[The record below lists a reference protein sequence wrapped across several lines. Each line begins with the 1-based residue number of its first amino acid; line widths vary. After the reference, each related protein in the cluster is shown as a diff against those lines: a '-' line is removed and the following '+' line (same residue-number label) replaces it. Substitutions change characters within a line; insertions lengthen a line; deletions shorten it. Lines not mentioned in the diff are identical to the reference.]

1 MSKIN
6 TEVKAT
12 SIKRINANRENAK
25 KSTGPKTASGKFRSC
40 RNALKH
46 GLDSRK
52 HLIIGEDLK
61 EFEEMKE
68 SYIKMFEPSNILEV
82 EECMQIIAM
91 SWKIRRF
98 SVVETGLYNQDMM
111 QQLKSNTNELTATL
125 LKRPD
130 FESVA
135 KELDQVPELQGLSFR
150 RDCKEENANIKLNTM
165 YVRLTI
171 TRNKLLEIYFARKN
185 WNKNKKIH

>member
-1 MSKIN
+1 MVKIN
-6 TEVKAT
+6 NEVKTT

-25 KSTGPKTASGKFRSC
+25 KSTGPKTTSGKFRSC

-52 HLIIGEDLK
+52 HLIIGEELR

-68 SYIKMFEPSNILEV
+68 AYIKMLEPSNILEV
-82 EECMQIIAM
+82 EDCMQIIAM

-111 QQLKSNTNELTATL
+111 QQLKSSTNELSAIL
-125 LKRPD
+125 LKRAD

-135 KELDQVPELQGLSFR
+135 KELDQVPELQGLAFR

-171 TRNKLLEIYFARKN
+171 TRNKLLENYFARKN

>member
-6 TEVKAT
+6 NEVKIT

-52 HLIIGEDLK
+52 HLIIGEELR

-68 SYIKMFEPSNILEV
+68 AYIKMLEPSNILEV
-82 EECMQIIAM
+82 EDCMQIIAM

-111 QQLKSNTNELTATL
+111 QQLKNSTNEISAIL

-130 FESVA
+130 FESIA
-135 KELDQVPELQGLSFR
+135 KELDQVPELQGLAFR

-171 TRNKLLEIYFARKN
+171 TRNKLLENYFARKN

>member
-6 TEVKAT
+6 SVVKTT

-40 RNALKH
+40 RNAFKH

-52 HLIIGEDLK
+52 HLIIGEDVK
-61 EFEEMKE
+61 EFQEMKE
-68 SYIKMFEPSNILEV
+68 SYIKMLEPSNILEV

-111 QQLKSNTNELTATL
+111 QQLKNSTNEISAIL

-130 FESVA
+130 FESIA
-135 KELDQVPELQGLSFR
+135 KELDQVPELQGLAFR

-171 TRNKLLEIYFARKN
+171 TRNKLLENYFARKN

>member
-1 MSKIN
+1 MSKKDI
-6 TEVKAT
+6 TENAT

-25 KSTGPKTASGKFRSC
+25 KSTGPKTINGKFRSC

-52 HLIIGEDLK
+52 HLIIGENVK
-61 EFEEMKE
+61 EFQEMKD
-68 SYIKMFEPSNILEV
+68 SYIKMLEPLNILEV
-82 EECMQIIAM
+82 EDCMQIIAM

-111 QQLKSNTNELTATL
+111 QQLKNSTNQISAIL

-130 FESVA
+130 FESIA
-135 KELDQVPELQGLSFR
+135 KELDQVPELQGLAFR

-171 TRNKLLEIYFARKN
+171 TRNKLLENYFAKKN

>member
-6 TEVKAT
+6 SEVKIT
-12 SIKRINANRENAK
+12 SLKRINANRENAK
-25 KSTGPKTASGKFRSC
+25 KSTGPKTVSGKFRSC
-40 RNALKH
+40 RNAFKH

-52 HLIIGEDLK
+52 HLIIGEDIK
-61 EFEEMKE
+61 EFQEMRE
-68 SYIKMFEPSNILEV
+68 SYIKMLEPSNILEV
-82 EECMQIIAM
+82 EDCMQIIAM

-111 QQLKSNTNELTATL
+111 QQLKSSTNELTATL
-125 LKRPD
+125 LKLPD

-135 KELDQVPELQGLSFR
+135 KELDQVPELQGLAFR

-171 TRNKLLEIYFARKN
+171 TRNKLLENYFARKN

>member
-1 MSKIN
+1 MSKKNNIEN
-6 TEVKAT
+6 AT

-25 KSTGPKTASGKFRSC
+25 KSTGPKTTSGKFRSC
-40 RNALKH
+40 RNAFKH

-52 HLIIGEDLK
+52 HLIIGEDIK
-61 EFEEMKE
+61 EFQEMRE
-68 SYIKMFEPSNILEV
+68 SYIKMLEPSNILEV

-98 SVVETGLYNQDMM
+98 SVVETGLYNQDIM
-111 QQLKSNTNELTATL
+111 QQLKSSTNELSAIL
-125 LKRPD
+125 LRRAD

-135 KELDQVPELQGLSFR
+135 KELDQVPELQGLSYR

-165 YVRLTI
+165 YVRLVI
-171 TRNKLLEIYFARKN
+171 TRNKLIENYFARKN
-185 WNKNKKIH
+185 WNNNKKIH

>member
-6 TEVKAT
+6 SEVKTT

-40 RNALKH
+40 RNAFKH

-52 HLIIGEDLK
+52 HLIIGEDIK
-61 EFEEMKE
+61 EFQEMRE
-68 SYIKMFEPSNILEV
+68 SYIKMLEPSNILEV
-82 EECMQIIAM
+82 EDCMQIIAM

-111 QQLKSNTNELTATL
+111 QQLKSSTNELTATL
-125 LKRPD
+125 LKLPD

-135 KELDQVPELQGLSFR
+135 KELDQVPELQGLAFR

-171 TRNKLLEIYFARKN
+171 TRNKLLENYFAKKN

>member
-6 TEVKAT
+6 SEVKTT

-25 KSTGPKTASGKFRSC
+25 KSTGPKTTSGKFRSC
-40 RNALKH
+40 RNAFKH

-52 HLIIGEDLK
+52 HLIIGEDVK
-61 EFEEMKE
+61 EFQEMKE
-68 SYIKMFEPSNILEV
+68 SYIKMLEPSNILEV
-82 EECMQIIAM
+82 EDCMQIIAM

-111 QQLKSNTNELTATL
+111 QQLKSSTNELTATL

-135 KELDQVPELQGLSFR
+135 KELDQVPELQGLAFR

-171 TRNKLLEIYFARKN
+171 TRNKLLENYFARKN

>member
-1 MSKIN
+1 MVKIN
-6 TEVKAT
+6 SEVKAT

-40 RNALKH
+40 RNAFKH

-52 HLIIGEDLK
+52 HLIIGEDVR
-61 EFEEMKE
+61 EFQEMKE
-68 SYIKMFEPSNILEV
+68 SYIKMLEPSNILEV

-111 QQLKSNTNELTATL
+111 QQLKNSTNEISAIL

-130 FESVA
+130 FESIA
-135 KELDQVPELQGLSFR
+135 KELDQVPELQGLAFR

-165 YVRLTI
+165 YVRLII
-171 TRNKLLEIYFARKN
+171 TRNKLLENYFARKN
-185 WNKNKKIH
+185 WNNNKKIH

>member
-1 MSKIN
+1 MNKIN
-6 TEVKAT
+6 SEVKTT
-12 SIKRINANRENAK
+12 SIKRVNANRENAK
-25 KSTGPKTASGKFRSC
+25 KSTGPKTVSGKFRSC

-61 EFEEMKE
+61 EFVEMKE
-68 SYIKMFEPSNILEV
+68 SYIKIFEPSNIIEV

-135 KELDQVPELQGLSFR
+135 KELDQVPELQGLAFR

-171 TRNKLLEIYFARKN
+171 TRNKLLENYFARKN

>member
-52 HLIIGEDLK
+52 HLIIGEDVK
-61 EFEEMKE
+61 EFQEMKE
-68 SYIKMFEPSNILEV
+68 SYIKMLEPSNILEV

-111 QQLKSNTNELTATL
+111 QQLKSITNELTATL

-130 FESVA
+130 FESIA
-135 KELDQVPELQGLSFR
+135 KELDQVPELQGLAFR
-150 RDCKEENANIKLNTM
+150 RDCKEENVNIKLNPM

-171 TRNKLLEIYFARKN
+171 TRKKLLENYFARKN

>member
-12 SIKRINANRENAK
+12 SIKRINANRENSK
-25 KSTGPKTASGKFRSC
+25 MSTGPKTTSGKFRSC

-52 HLIIGEDLK
+52 HLIIGEELR
-61 EFEEMKE
+61 EFEETKE
-68 SYIKMFEPSNILEV
+68 SYIKMLEPSNILEV
-82 EECMQIIAM
+82 EDCMQIIAM

-111 QQLKSNTNELTATL
+111 QQLKNSTNEISAIL

-171 TRNKLLEIYFARKN
+171 TRNKLLENYFARKN

>member
-1 MSKIN
+1 MNKKNNIEN
-6 TEVKAT
+6 TT

-52 HLIIGEDLK
+52 HLIIGKDVK
-61 EFEEMKE
+61 EFQEMKE
-68 SYIKMFEPSNILEV
+68 AYIKMLEPSNILEV

-111 QQLKSNTNELTATL
+111 QQLKSSTNELSAIL

-165 YVRLTI
+165 YVRLII
-171 TRNKLLEIYFARKN
+171 TRNKLIENYFARKN
-185 WNKNKKIH
+185 WNNNKKIH

>member
-12 SIKRINANRENAK
+12 SIKRVNANRENAK
-25 KSTGPKTASGKFRSC
+25 KSTGPKTTSGKFRSC
-40 RNALKH
+40 RNAFKH

-52 HLIIGEDLK
+52 HLIIGEDVK
-61 EFEEMKE
+61 EFQEMKE
-68 SYIKMFEPSNILEV
+68 SYIKMLEPSNILEV
-82 EECMQIIAM
+82 EDCMQIIAM

-111 QQLKSNTNELTATL
+111 QQLKSSTNELTATL

-135 KELDQVPELQGLSFR
+135 KELDQVPELQGLAFR

-171 TRNKLLEIYFARKN
+171 TRNKLLENYFARKN

>member
-6 TEVKAT
+6 SEVKTT

-25 KSTGPKTASGKFRSC
+25 KSTGPKTVSGKFRSC
-40 RNALKH
+40 RNAFKH

-52 HLIIGEDLK
+52 HLIIGEDIK
-61 EFEEMKE
+61 EFQEMRE
-68 SYIKMFEPSNILEV
+68 SYIKMLEPSNILEV
-82 EECMQIIAM
+82 EDCMQIIAM

-111 QQLKSNTNELTATL
+111 QQLKSSTNELTATL
-125 LKRPD
+125 LKLPD

-135 KELDQVPELQGLSFR
+135 KELDQVPELQGLAFR

-171 TRNKLLEIYFARKN
+171 TRNKLLENYFAKKN

>member
-1 MSKIN
+1 MVKIN
-6 TEVKAT
+6 SEVKAT

-40 RNALKH
+40 RNAFKH

-52 HLIIGEDLK
+52 HLIIGEDVK
-61 EFEEMKE
+61 EFQEMKE
-68 SYIKMFEPSNILEV
+68 SYIKMLEPSNILEV

-111 QQLKSNTNELTATL
+111 QQLKNSTNEISAIL

-130 FESVA
+130 FESIA
-135 KELDQVPELQGLSFR
+135 KELDQVPELQGLAFR

-165 YVRLTI
+165 YVRLII
-171 TRNKLLEIYFARKN
+171 TRNKLLENYFARKN
-185 WNKNKKIH
+185 WNNNKKIH

>member
-12 SIKRINANRENAK
+12 SIKRVNANRENAK
-25 KSTGPKTASGKFRSC
+25 KSTGPKTTSGKFRSC
-40 RNALKH
+40 RNELKH

-52 HLIIGEDLK
+52 HLIIGEDVN
-61 EFEEMKE
+61 EFKEMKD
-68 SYIKMFEPSNILEV
+68 SYIKMLEPSNILEV
-82 EECMQIIAM
+82 EDCMQIIAM

>member
-1 MSKIN
+1 MLKEKVN
-6 TEVKAT
+6 GT
-12 SIKRINANRENAK
+12 SIKRVNANRENAK
-25 KSTGPKTASGKFRSC
+25 KSTGPKTVSGKFRSC

-52 HLIIGEDLK
+52 YLIIGEDVK
-61 EFEEMKE
+61 EFQEMKE
-68 SYIKMFEPSNILEV
+68 SYIKMLEPSNILEV
-82 EECMQIIAM
+82 EECMQIIAV

-111 QQLKSNTNELTATL
+111 QQLKNSTNEISAIL

-130 FESVA
+130 FESIA
-135 KELDQVPELQGLSFR
+135 KELDQVPELQGLAFR

-165 YVRLTI
+165 YVRLVI
-171 TRNKLLEIYFARKN
+171 TRNKLIENYFARKN
-185 WNKNKKIH
+185 WNNNKKIH

>member
-25 KSTGPKTASGKFRSC
+25 KSTGPKTTSGKFRSC

-52 HLIIGEDLK
+52 HLIIGEELR

-68 SYIKMFEPSNILEV
+68 SYIKMLEPSNIIEV
-82 EECMQIIAM
+82 EDCMQIIAM

-111 QQLKSNTNELTATL
+111 QQLKSSTNELSAIL
-125 LKRPD
+125 LKRAD

-171 TRNKLLEIYFARKN
+171 TRDKLLENYFARKN

>member
-52 HLIIGEDLK
+52 HLIIGEDVK
-61 EFEEMKE
+61 EFQEMKD
-68 SYIKMFEPSNILEV
+68 SYIKMLEPSNILEV
-82 EECMQIIAM
+82 EDCMQIIAM
-91 SWKIRRF
+91 SWKIRRL

-111 QQLKSNTNELTATL
+111 QQLKNSTNEISAIL
-125 LKRPD
+125 LKRAD
-130 FESVA
+130 FESVV
-135 KELDQVPELQGLSFR
+135 KELDQVPELQGLAYR

-165 YVRLTI
+165 YVRLVI
-171 TRNKLLEIYFARKN
+171 ARNKLLENYFARKN

>member
-25 KSTGPKTASGKFRSC
+25 KSTGPKTTSGKFRSC

-52 HLIIGEDLK
+52 HLIIGEELR

-68 SYIKMFEPSNILEV
+68 SYIKMLEPSNIIEV
-82 EECMQIIAM
+82 EDCMQIIAM

-111 QQLKSNTNELTATL
+111 QQLKSSTNELSAIL
-125 LKRPD
+125 LKRAD

-135 KELDQVPELQGLSFR
+135 KELDQVPVLQGLSFR
-150 RDCKEENANIKLNTM
+150 WDCKEENANIKLNTM

-171 TRNKLLEIYFARKN
+171 TRNKLLENYFARKN

>member
-6 TEVKAT
+6 SEVKTT
-12 SIKRINANRENAK
+12 SVKRINANRENAK

-46 GLDSRK
+46 GLDSRN
-52 HLIIGEDLK
+52 HLIIGEDVK
-61 EFEEMKE
+61 EFQEMKE
-68 SYIKMFEPSNILEV
+68 SYIKMLEPSNILEV

-98 SVVETGLYNQDMM
+98 SVVETGLYNQDIM
-111 QQLKSNTNELTATL
+111 QQLKSSTNELSAIL
-125 LKRPD
+125 LRRPD

-135 KELDQVPELQGLSFR
+135 KELDQVPELQGLSYR

-165 YVRLTI
+165 YVRLVI
-171 TRNKLLEIYFARKN
+171 TRNKLIENYFARKN
-185 WNKNKKIH
+185 WNNNKKIH

>member
-1 MSKIN
+1 MSKIS

-46 GLDSRK
+46 GLESRK
-52 HLIIGEDLK
+52 HLIIGEDVK
-61 EFEEMKE
+61 EFQEMKD
-68 SYIKMFEPSNILEV
+68 SYIKMLEPSNILEV
-82 EECMQIIAM
+82 EDCMQIIAM
-91 SWKIRRF
+91 SWKIRRL
-98 SVVETGLYNQDMM
+98 SVVETGLYNQEMM
-111 QQLKSNTNELTATL
+111 QQLKSSTNELSAIL
-125 LKRPD
+125 LKRAD
-130 FESVA
+130 FESVV
-135 KELDQVPELQGLSFR
+135 KELDQVPELQGLAYR

-165 YVRLTI
+165 YVRLVI
-171 TRNKLLEIYFARKN
+171 ARNKLLENYFARKN